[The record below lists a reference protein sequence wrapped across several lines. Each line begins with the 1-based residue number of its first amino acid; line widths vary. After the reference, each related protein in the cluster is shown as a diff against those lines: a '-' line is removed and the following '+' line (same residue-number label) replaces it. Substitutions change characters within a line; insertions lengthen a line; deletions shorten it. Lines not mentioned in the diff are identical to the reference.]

1 MSLAK
6 VSGGDFSRAFL
17 NQVELGRSQPS
28 TRVLRVIAGR
38 LGTEVEYLLEGR
50 APGVERE
57 LALER
62 ARVLL
67 ATDSPRR
74 ALSALAPAASSADWP
89 LATDVRLV
97 QAEALRRLGRVDE
110 SNAIL
115 ESERA
120 VIAQHRDTHRLARL
134 RSLESEKPFVLGR
147 GDPASAIR
155 AHLAL
160 ADRAVRAGR
169 EHDALEHFRAARVL
183 LELRGRSRT

>member
-1 MSLAK
+1 M
-6 VSGGDFSRAFL
+6 
-17 NQVELGRSQPS
+17 
-28 TRVLRVIAGR
+28 
-38 LGTEVEYLLEGR
+38 
-50 APGVERE
+50 ERQ

-74 ALSALAPAASSADWP
+74 ALAALAPAASSADWP

-97 QAEALRRLGRVDE
+97 QAEALRRLGRLEE

-115 ESERA
+115 ESERE
-120 VIAQHRDTHRLARL
+120 VIARHRDAHRLARL
-134 RSLESEKPFVLGR
+134 RALQSAKPFVIGR

-155 AHLAL
+155 AHLGL
-160 ADRAVRAGR
+160 ADRALRAGH
-169 EHDALEHFRAARVL
+169 EQDALEHFRAARVL